1 MSEPTWLS
9 IELVAAIHGEQLQE
23 FGGPAGLRDRGML
36 ESALGRPRNKWSFGE
51 EDLAT
56 LAAAYAFGI
65 ARNHPFVD
73 GNKRAALLALITFLG
88 LNGIDFAASN
98 AEAVVMIQGIASGE
112 ITEDGLAR
120 WIRDNWPAAV
130 VKAARKPSATP
141 EKPRAKKTAKKAA
154 PKARR

>member
-1 MSEPTWLS
+1 VSEPAWLS
-9 IELVAAIHGEQLQE
+9 IELVVAIHGEQLQE
-23 FGGPAGLRDRGML
+23 FGGPVGLRDQGML
-36 ESALGRPRNKWSFGE
+36 ESALGRPRNKCSFGE

-88 LNGIDFAASN
+88 LNGIDFAATN
-98 AEAVVMIQGIASGE
+98 AEAAVMIQGIASGE

-120 WIRDNWPAAV
+120 WIRDNWPETAATKPT
-130 VKAARKPSATP
+130 KATTKRAAKSASKP
-141 EKPRAKKTAKKAA
+141 A
-154 PKARR
+154 PKKRR